1 MIREVHISRGTRAVL
16 IGFAVVSAVLFL
28 SVVVFVMRVE
38 LAFRDSRCPFHPVGE
53 RDVGTLGRMEE
64 EARRCLPGVEEHRW
78 TLVSAAGERRI
89 FGQRRLDSKFFSAA
103 AYRWR
108 VDAHSARGLALTVE
122 NDGTEKAVFY
132 ERPPKRGE
140 R

>member
-16 IGFAVVSAVLFL
+16 IGFAALSAVLFL
-28 SVVVFVMRVE
+28 SVVAFVMRVE
-38 LAFRDSRCPFHPVGE
+38 LAFRDSRCPFHAVTTRPAGA
-53 RDVGTLGRMEE
+53 LGRIEE

-78 TLVSAAGERRI
+78 TLVAAGGERRI
-89 FGQRRLDSKFFSAA
+89 FGQRRLDSKFFSAS

-108 VDAHSARGLALTVE
+108 VDTQSARGLALTVE

-132 ERPPKRGE
+132 ERPPKRGD